1 MAKLLA
7 TSNFGEIMTLHDIES
22 TVKNLSDDELTV
34 FARWFEEYLS
44 DAWDRRIEEDIAAG

>member
-1 MAKLLA
+1 
-7 TSNFGEIMTLHDIES
+7 MTLHDIES